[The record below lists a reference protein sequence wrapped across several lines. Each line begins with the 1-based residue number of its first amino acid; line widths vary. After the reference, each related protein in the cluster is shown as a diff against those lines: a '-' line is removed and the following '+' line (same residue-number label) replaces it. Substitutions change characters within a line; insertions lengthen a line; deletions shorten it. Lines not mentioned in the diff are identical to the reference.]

1 MPIRKYKPTSPGRRQ
16 MTVQTFDEITTN
28 EPYKPL
34 TENLHRSGGRNN
46 TGEVTM
52 WWRGGGHRRL
62 YRIIDFKRDKKD
74 IPAKVSTI
82 EYDPNRSARIALLH
96 YADGAKAYI
105 LAPARLRVGA
115 VVESGPDADIRP
127 GNALPLANIPTGT
140 VVHNVELKP
149 GRGGQMARSAGSGI
163 QLVAK
168 DDGYGVL
175 RLPSGEMRRVALTCR
190 ATVGQVGNVDH
201 ENISGGKAGRSR
213 WKGKRPTVR
222 GSAMNPVDHPHGGG
236 EGKSKGGRHP
246 VTPWGVPTLGKRTR
260 RKHKES
266 DRLIVRG
273 RRRGKEKR

>member
-1 MPIRKYKPTSPGRRQ
+1 MAVRKYKPTTPGRRGAS
-16 MTVQTFDEITTN
+16 VSSFDEIT
-28 EPYKPL
+28 
-34 TENLHRSGGRNN
+34 RSTPEKSLVVKGRKKAGRNVHGRI
-46 TGEVTM
+46 TA
-52 WWRGGGHRRL
+52 RHQGGGNKRR
-62 YRIIDFKRDKKD
+62 YRIVDFRRNKD
-74 IPAKVSTI
+74 GVPAKVAHI

-96 YADGAKAYI
+96 YADGEKRYI
-105 LAPARLRVGA
+105 LAPQGVMQGDTLM
-115 VVESGPDADIRP
+115 SGPDAEIRP
-127 GNALPLANIPTGT
+127 GNSLPLRNIPVGT
-140 VVHNVELKP
+140 VIHAIELKP
-149 GRGGQMARSAGSGI
+149 GRGGQLARSAGSGI

-175 RLPSGEMRRVALTCR
+175 RLPSGEMRRVPLTCR

-201 ENISGGKAGRSR
+201 ENQTGGKAGRSR
-213 WKGKRPTVR
+213 WRGKRPSVR

-266 DRLIVRG
+266 DSLIVRP